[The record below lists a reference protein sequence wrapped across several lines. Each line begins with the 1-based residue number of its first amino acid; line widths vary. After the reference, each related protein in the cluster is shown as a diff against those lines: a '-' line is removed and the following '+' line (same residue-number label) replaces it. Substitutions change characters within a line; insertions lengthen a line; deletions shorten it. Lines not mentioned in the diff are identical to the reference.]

1 MTKLKMFIF
10 ETSILMLYKNR
21 KVEVNFIF
29 FKTEPLK
36 LKVFDI

>member
-1 MTKLKMFIF
+1 
-10 ETSILMLYKNR
+10 MLYKNR
-21 KVEVNFIF
+21 KVGVNFIF